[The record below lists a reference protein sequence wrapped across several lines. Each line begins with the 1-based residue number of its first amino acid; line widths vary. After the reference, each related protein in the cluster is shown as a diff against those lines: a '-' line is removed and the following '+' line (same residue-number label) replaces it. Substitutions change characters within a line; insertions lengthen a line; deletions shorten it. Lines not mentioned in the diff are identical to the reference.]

1 MDLSLIPFSD
11 ARASLSGYPEIISQE
26 EMVMLGRRATLFTV
40 SLRENG
46 RVSVLREGRV
56 L

>member
-11 ARASLSGYPEIISQE
+11 ARASVSGHPEIISQE

-46 RVSVLREGRV
+46 RLSVLREGRV
-56 L
+56 R

>member
-11 ARASLSGYPEIISQE
+11 ARASVSGHPEIIFQE
-26 EMVMLGRRATLFTV
+26 EMVMLGQSATLFTV

-46 RVSVLREGRV
+46 RLSVLREGTV